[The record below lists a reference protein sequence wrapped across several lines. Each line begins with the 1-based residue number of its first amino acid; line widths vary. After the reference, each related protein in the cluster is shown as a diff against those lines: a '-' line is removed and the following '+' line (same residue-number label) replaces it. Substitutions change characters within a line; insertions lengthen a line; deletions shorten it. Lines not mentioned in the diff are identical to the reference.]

1 MFLSRNSADCKHKIG
16 PAAALVFQH
25 FLSYGSEPIVSASAL
40 SLPLDP
46 SPSDEASL
54 FEAVEQWV
62 ERGNIEFEEPL
73 RALFDQLANLITVA
87 WALLNKREDKQFC
100 TTLLQFSLE

>member
-1 MFLSRNSADCKHKIG
+1 MFLPCDSGDRKHKIG
-16 PAAALVFQH
+16 PAIALVLQH
-25 FLSYGSEPIVSASAL
+25 FLSFGSEPIVAPSAL
-40 SLPLDP
+40 SVLFDP

-62 ERGNIEFEEPL
+62 ERGNIEFEETF

-100 TTLLQFSLE
+100 TTLLQFSFE

>member
-62 ERGNIEFEEPL
+62 ERSNIKLEETF
-73 RALFDQLANLITVA
+73 RALFDQLADFITVA
-87 WALLNKREDKQFC
+87 WAVLNKREDEQLR
-100 TTLLQFSLE
+100 TTLLQFSFE